1 MKKKI
6 LIFSPTFNE
15 RNNVLKFLN
24 IFKFNYLKYD
34 LLLIDDNSPDNT
46 FLILKLNSKNNKN
59 IIIKKRQSKLGL
71 NTAYKYAFNYAK
83 KNKYEYLISIDFDMQ
98 HDLNDI
104 KKIIIHLKNNN
115 FVIGSRY
122 MPGGRCQLKGLRYIL
137 SYYGNKIIKKVLNI
151 KLHEF
156 TTAFRGY
163 DKKVINF
170 LDNTNIGSKGYSFQ
184 TEVVYKIYR
193 NNFKIKEFPIKFKNR
208 SLGLS
213 KIPKIESLRTII
225 FLIKTLFNN
234 YK

>member
-1 MKKKI
+1 M
-6 LIFSPTFNE
+6 
-15 RNNVLKFLN
+15 N

-170 LDNTNIGSKGYSFQ
+170 LDNTNIASKGYSFQ

>member
-170 LDNTNIGSKGYSFQ
+170 LDNTNIASKGYSFQ

>member
-24 IFKFNYLKYD
+24 IFKLNYLKYD

-170 LDNTNIGSKGYSFQ
+170 LDNTNIASKGYSFQ